1 LNITINSVP
10 RVSAGVLEVEDVLG
24 VVGEEHLGETALDR
38 FEYRLELI
46 DPLEDDEGRQE
57 LVGGLKASG
66 REE

>member
-10 RVSAGVLEVEDVLG
+10 RVPAGVLEVEDVLG

-38 FEYRLELI
+38 LEYRLELI

-57 LVGGLKASG
+57 LVGGFEAG
-66 REE
+66 RR